1 MRKAVALLLL
11 GLLALVV
18 ESALA
23 AGMPVRF
30 VPQAS
35 LLATV
40 AAGLVLRPAEGLIVA
55 VLLGFGADA
64 LSGTLLGQQAM
75 LRTLE
80 LVATR
85 GIAAQLDLRHAFPL
99 VVFVTVVALADAA
112 LLVVQSR
119 FFLGLAFHGSEALG
133 VLVRAVA
140 TGLCAPLVGNLARGL
155 VDRLD
160 ESQARREMSLDRGRH
175 TL

>member
-1 MRKAVALLLL
+1 MKKAVVLLLL
-11 GLLALVV
+11 GLFALMV

-40 AAGLVLRPAEGLIVA
+40 AAGLVLRPAEGLLVAA
-55 VLLGFGADA
+55 VLGLSADA
-64 LSGTLLGQQAM
+64 LSGTLLGQQTM
-75 LRTLE
+75 LRILE

-85 GIAAQLDLRHAFPL
+85 GIAAQLDLRHALPL
-99 VVFVTVVALADAA
+99 VAFVTFLSIADAA
-112 LLVVQSR
+112 LLVAQSR
-119 FFLGLAFHGSEALG
+119 FFLGLAFHGSELVG

-140 TGLCAPLVGNLARGL
+140 TGLCAPVVGSLAFRLVG
-155 VDRLD
+155 RLD
-160 ESQARREMSLDRGRH
+160 ERQARREMRLEPGRP